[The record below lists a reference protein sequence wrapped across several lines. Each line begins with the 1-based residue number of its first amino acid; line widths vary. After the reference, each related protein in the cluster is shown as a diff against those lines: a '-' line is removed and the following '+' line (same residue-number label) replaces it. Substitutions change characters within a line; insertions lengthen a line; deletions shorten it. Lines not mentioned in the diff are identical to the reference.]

1 LNLGSFEALKIGHE
15 KHNEKDKINDDAM
28 VSPK

>member
-1 LNLGSFEALKIGHE
+1 LGSFEVLKIGHE